1 MAVAPCNGPRA
12 RTRRLPIVSRAL
24 ARRDLSCR
32 WGRSLS
38 QTNARSGRHDPAVP
52 CSVLLRHA
60 NLLYSESFLLVLLA
74 PITEDNIVSR
84 TTLALAINVAPERRV
99 ASLTNSVGHTARIRW
114 AVRGP
119 ATEYA
124 CPVPLHLD
132 AWGHNVSPD
141 PALRSLGIRSLA
153 SPWTAKLGRREADV
167 LCVGISQGRQRGTG
181 ASHSPRQ
188 RRLTFLWDALSML
201 PFEAPRSTWR
211 WIAFDRC
218 TDERNGSSI
227 AESCDPL
234 TGTSRCDVA
243 SGMSCSLF
251 HLI

>member
-1 MAVAPCNGPRA
+1 MLCAPSPSEPPLFGELSPCLISSHNRGQYRFTNN
-12 RTRRLPIVSRAL
+12 TRFGDQ
-24 ARRDLSCR
+24 RRP
-32 WGRSLS
+32 G
-38 QTNARSGRHDPAVP
+38 
-52 CSVLLRHA
+52 
-60 NLLYSESFLLVLLA
+60 F
-74 PITEDNIVSR
+74 
-84 TTLALAINVAPERRV
+84 
-99 ASLTNSVGHTARIRW
+99 ASLTNSVGHTARIRR

-167 LCVGISQGRQRGTG
+167 LCVGISQTRQRGTG